1 VPRPSSQAP
10 AESLPEPERN
20 RVFAGTSG
28 WAYPT
33 WKPGFY
39 AEGTSAKKF
48 LPFYAARLNLVEVN
62 HTFTKLPAAE
72 RIAEWIAAVPDEF
85 RFSFKAP
92 QRITHF
98 NRLRD
103 CETHLSEFLTLLTPV
118 AKARKLGLVLFQLPP
133 NFKADPARLAAFL
146 QLAALRKKSAP
157 PIAFEF
163 RHASWFSEEI
173 YALLKDAGAAL
184 CVSDTDD
191 LQTPEIHT
199 APTHTCFRLRRDGGY
214 SAREIAALAR
224 RFADL
229 VRDREVYA
237 YFRHQEEP
245 TGALNALLLH
255 RRLRR
260 TANGSAR

>member
-1 VPRPSSQAP
+1 MPRLSSQAP

-39 AEGTSAKKF
+39 AEGVSAKKF
-48 LPFYAARLNLVEVN
+48 LPFYAAHLNSVEVN
-62 HTFTKLPAAE
+62 YTFTKLPSAE
-72 RIAEWIAAVPDEF
+72 KIAEWTAAVPDGF

-103 CETHLSEFLTLLTPV
+103 CETHLSEFLKLLTPV

-133 NFKADPARLAAFL
+133 NFKADPTRLAAFL

-157 PIAFEF
+157 RIAFEF
-163 RHASWFSEEI
+163 RHVSWFADET
-173 YALLKDAGAAL
+173 YALLKRAGAAL
-184 CVSDTDD
+184 CIADTDN
-191 LQTPEIHT
+191 LQTPEIHS

-214 SAREIAALAR
+214 SAREITAFAQ
-224 RFADL
+224 RFVDL
-229 VRDREVYA
+229 GRDREVYA
-237 YFRHQEEP
+237 YFRHQDEP
-245 TGALNALLLH
+245 TGALNALALH
-255 RRLRR
+255 RRLGGE
-260 TANGSAR
+260 TMEGAR